1 MESRTTFVFNA
12 KWYDAFKDFEPHIQ
26 LEIYNAIVLYATK
39 CIEIELSPVAKMAF
53 NFIKI
58 DIDSNI
64 SKFDAKCTKLQ
75 EIGKKGGR
83 PRKNESEQKEP
94 KGFSENQKVFQETKR
109 FSENHENENE
119 NENENI
125 YPPIIPQM
133 GEVSEKKILK
143 LDLSNP
149 NKEKEKSC
157 AKKEKIA
164 FDVFWDKYDKKVGDK
179 EKLKKKWNNLSL
191 EVQNKILEYIPKYI
205 ESQPEKKF
213 RKNPETFFNQKS
225 WEDEIITSS
234 QVYKTNQMVY
244 AKF

>member
-1 MESRTTFVFNA
+1 MRDSFIFYNSFLLAIDELDDVM
-12 KWYDAFKDFEPHIQ
+12 KLKLYDAISHYALRGEEPD
-26 LEIYNAIVLYATK
+26 
-39 CIEIELSPVAKMAF
+39 LSG
-53 NFIKI
+53 
-58 DIDSNI
+58 I
-64 SKFDAKCTKLQ
+64 SKAVFSLIRPQLDANIRKL
-75 EIGKKGGR
+75 ENGKKGAEFGKLGGR
-83 PRKNESEQKEP
+83 PKKEKPQENPLGVIKENP
-94 KGFSENQKVFQETKR
+94 KKTPNV
-109 FSENHENENE
+109 NDNVNV
-119 NENENI
+119 NLNLNDI

-149 NKEKEKSC
+149 NKAKEKEKSC

-179 EKLKKKWNNLSL
+179 EKLKKKWDNLSL
-191 EVQNKILEYIPKYI
+191 EVQNKILAYIPKYI
-205 ESQPEKKF
+205 ESQPDKKF

-244 AKF
+244 ADF